1 MKAEN
6 KNYNS
11 EYELEIGELKAIRH
25 TAGYEMLLEWAH
37 DRKLA
42 AIDELIACE
51 NYDDVPR
58 IKAEIRAYEGLF
70 NKMNVKMDD

>member
-6 KNYNS
+6 DYNS

-25 TAGYEMLLEWAH
+25 TKGFEILLEWVT

-42 AIDELIACE
+42 FIDELIACE
-51 NYDDVPR
+51 DYTQIPR
-58 IKAEIRAYEGLF
+58 IKAGIDAFGGLHD
-70 NKMNVKMDD
+70 KMNIDMKD